1 MNDDVQFQWTAPDE
15 GKHGIL
21 AASHTREKS
30 IFCCADLWGGLL
42 QLALSGVFDFSPT
55 SCLLQKDRSA
65 GGKTPIQSIRE
76 RDMEFTSGFLLSLS
90 LCLDIGVANIA
101 MITLA
106 MQRGYLQGFW
116 LGLGTCFGDLFYA
129 VLALAGM
136 TVLLQYEGVRWAL
149 WLGGSVLLIGFAVK
163 MLMAAMSSH
172 TALAIPSDVANR
184 SYFKDFSRGVLL
196 AVSSPTAIL
205 WFAAVGGTLI
215 SRAGGHG
222 TLSTGLFLSGFFSA
236 GVAWCAFICFAAS
249 HGGRLLGDRLLKYSY
264 WISAAIFC
272 YFAVYVILSGYHEF
286 IGAGS
291 AQ

>member
-1 MNDDVQFQWTAPDE
+1 
-15 GKHGIL
+15 
-21 AASHTREKS
+21 
-30 IFCCADLWGGLL
+30 
-42 QLALSGVFDFSPT
+42 
-55 SCLLQKDRSA
+55 
-65 GGKTPIQSIRE
+65 
-76 RDMEFTSGFLLSLS
+76 MEFTSGFLLSLS

-136 TVLLQYEGVRWAL
+136 TVLLQYDWVRWVM
-149 WLGGSVLLIGFAVK
+149 WLGGSVLLIGFAIK
-163 MLMAAMSSH
+163 MILSAMSSH
-172 TALAIPSDVANR
+172 SELAVAGDADNR
-184 SYFKDFSRGVLL
+184 SGLREFSRGIFL

-222 TLSTGLFLSGFFSA
+222 NLSTAFFLSGFFSA

-249 HGGRLLGDRLLKYSY
+249 QGGRLLGDRLLKYSY
-264 WISAAIFC
+264 WVSAAIFC
-272 YFAVYVILSGYHEF
+272 YFAVYVMVSGYREF
-286 IGAGS
+286 IVNA
-291 AQ
+291 AHT